1 MNILEA
7 VLVHKHVYLQ
17 KNLDVIISF
26 PCRGPSPNSG
36 SAARTLWKPLSA
48 EALPARPAAAEPPI
62 RISAAAEIP
71 RISAA
76 VPGVQWQLSKPGLQA
91 RCPPRL
97 PVPAPR
103 SRPKCFP
110 TGGRVQEASTAPPS
124 SQVSALELGRVEGGV
139 GLWAELG

>member
-17 KNLDVIISF
+17 KNSEVIISF
-26 PCRGPSPNSG
+26 PCRGPSPNSS
-36 SAARTLWKPLSA
+36 SAALWKPLPA

-62 RISAAAEIP
+62 RISSAAEIP
-71 RISAA
+71 RLSAA

-91 RCPPRL
+91 RCPPHL

-103 SRPKCFP
+103 SRPKCLP
-110 TGGRVQEASTAPPS
+110 TGGRVQEASPAPPS
-124 SQVSALELGRVEGGV
+124 SQVSALGLGRVEGGV
-139 GLWAELG
+139 GLRAELG